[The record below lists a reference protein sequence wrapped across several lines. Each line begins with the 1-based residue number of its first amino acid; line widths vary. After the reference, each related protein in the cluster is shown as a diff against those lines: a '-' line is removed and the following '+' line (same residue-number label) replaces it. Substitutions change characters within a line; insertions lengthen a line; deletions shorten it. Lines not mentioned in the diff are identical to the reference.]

1 MQQIEKQDHPS
12 HKMNYFKQLQ
22 KHTAILTLTPKTP
35 TEALSLTS
43 APLSVVVK
51 EIGSVHVDIATINLL
66 GQIFALTLSPVNAEQ
81 LMAIAVQIRTN
92 FWMLKFEEV
101 MFALNKGINGG
112 YGKIF
117 GNLSYIHLAEWLNTY
132 LDDDRLIAV
141 TDMRIK
147 EKALASSIRQ
157 DNYPSIDLMYKDCHH
172 IPKEVKKVQSS
183 ESKMLGMFQAFGHT
197 YDIDQLEGEL
207 EFATDKGWTMLIN
220 EIKNEIDKR

>member
-1 MQQIEKQDHPS
+1 
-12 HKMNYFKQLQ
+12 MNYFKQLQ

-101 MFALNKGINGG
+101 IFALNKGINGG

-132 LDDDRLIAV
+132 LDEDRLSAV

-147 EKALASSIRQ
+147 EHSHLISGKAEV
-157 DNYPSIDLMYKDCHH
+157 DPSIMYQFSHYV
-172 IPKEVKKVQSS
+172 PKVDKVKEQSS

-207 EFATDKGWTMLIN
+207 EFATERGWAMLVN
-220 EIKNEIDKR
+220 EIKNEIEKR

>member
-1 MQQIEKQDHPS
+1 M
-12 HKMNYFKQLQ
+12 
-22 KHTAILTLTPKTP
+22 AILTSTPKTA
-35 TEALSLTS
+35 TDAINSTSDALSVCIKQNGT
-43 APLSVVVK
+43 LSV
-51 EIGSVHVDIATINLL
+51 DFALINILK
-66 GQIFALTLSPVNAEQ
+66 QIFELTLSPINADQ
-81 LMAIAVQIRTN
+81 LTAIAVQIRTN

-132 LDDDRLIAV
+132 LDEDRLRAV

-147 EKALASSIRQ
+147 EHSQLTSGKAEV
-157 DNYPSIDLMYKDCHH
+157 DPSIMYQFSHYV
-172 IPKEVKKVQSS
+172 PKVDKVKEQSS
-183 ESKMLGMFQAFGHT
+183 ESKMLGMFQVFGHT

-207 EFATDKGWTMLIN
+207 EFATDRGWAMLVN

>member
-12 HKMNYFKQLQ
+12 HKKNNFKQLQ

-43 APLSVVVK
+43 APISVVVK

-66 GQIFALTLSPVNAEQ
+66 GQIFALTLSSANAEQ
-81 LMAIAVQIRTN
+81 LMAMAVQIRTN

-183 ESKMLGMFQAFGHT
+183 ESKMLGMFQVFGHT

-207 EFATDKGWTMLIN
+207 EFATDRGWTMLVN
-220 EIKNEIDKR
+220 EIKNEIEKR

>member
-1 MQQIEKQDHPS
+1 MRYWQL
-12 HKMNYFKQLQ
+12 LQ
-22 KHTAILTLTPKTP
+22 KNTELLTLTPKSP

-43 APLSVVVK
+43 AQLSVVVK
-51 EIGSVHVDIATINLL
+51 EIGHIKVEAAVINLL
-66 GQIFALTLSPVNAEQ
+66 RQIFALTLSSANAEQ
-81 LMAIAVQIRTN
+81 LMAMAVQIRTN

-117 GNLSYIHLAEWLNTY
+117 GNLSYVQLAEWLNTY
-132 LDDDRLIAV
+132 LDEDRLIAV

-157 DNYPSIDLMYKDCHH
+157 DNFPSIDLMYKDCYH

-183 ESKMLGMFQAFGHT
+183 ESKMLGMFQVFGHT

-207 EFATDKGWTMLIN
+207 EFATDRGWAMLVN
-220 EIKNEIDKR
+220 EIKNEIEKR

>member
-1 MQQIEKQDHPS
+1 M
-12 HKMNYFKQLQ
+12 
-22 KHTAILTLTPKTP
+22 AILTSTPKTA
-35 TEALSLTS
+35 TDAINSTSDALSVCIKQNGT
-43 APLSVVVK
+43 LSV
-51 EIGSVHVDIATINLL
+51 DFALINILR
-66 GQIFALTLSPVNAEQ
+66 QIFELTLSPINADQ
-81 LMAIAVQIRTN
+81 LTAIAVQIRTN

-132 LDDDRLIAV
+132 LDEDRLRAV

-147 EKALASSIRQ
+147 EHSQLTSGKAEV
-157 DNYPSIDLMYKDCHH
+157 DPSIMYQFSHYV
-172 IPKEVKKVQSS
+172 PKVDKVKEQSS
-183 ESKMLGMFQAFGHT
+183 ESKMLGMFQVFGHT

-207 EFATDKGWTMLIN
+207 EFATDRGWAMLVN

>member
-1 MQQIEKQDHPS
+1 
-12 HKMNYFKQLQ
+12 MNYFKQLQ

-66 GQIFALTLSPVNAEQ
+66 GQIFAITISPVNAVQ
-81 LMAIAVQIRTN
+81 LMSIAVQIRTN

-132 LDDDRLIAV
+132 LDDDRLKAV

-147 EKALASSIRQ
+147 EHSQLTSGKAEV
-157 DNYPSIDLMYKDCHH
+157 DLTVMYQFSHYV
-172 IPKEVKKVQSS
+172 PKVDKVKEQSS

-220 EIKNEIDKR
+220 EIKNEIEKR

>member
-1 MQQIEKQDHPS
+1 M
-12 HKMNYFKQLQ
+12 
-22 KHTAILTLTPKTP
+22 AILTSTPKTA
-35 TEALSLTS
+35 TDAINSTSNALSVCIKQNGT
-43 APLSVVVK
+43 LSV
-51 EIGSVHVDIATINLL
+51 DFALINILR
-66 GQIFALTLSPVNAEQ
+66 QIFELTLSPINADQ
-81 LMAIAVQIRTN
+81 LTAIAVQIRTN

-157 DNYPSIDLMYKDCHH
+157 DNYPSIDLM
-172 IPKEVKKVQSS
+172 
-183 ESKMLGMFQAFGHT
+183 
-197 YDIDQLEGEL
+197 
-207 EFATDKGWTMLIN
+207 
-220 EIKNEIDKR
+220 

>member
-1 MQQIEKQDHPS
+1 
-12 HKMNYFKQLQ
+12 MNYFKQLQ

-183 ESKMLGMFQAFGHT
+183 ESKMLGMFQVFGHT

-220 EIKNEIDKR
+220 EIKNEIEKR

>member
-1 MQQIEKQDHPS
+1 M
-12 HKMNYFKQLQ
+12 
-22 KHTAILTLTPKTP
+22 AILTSTPKTA
-35 TEALSLTS
+35 TDAINSTSKALSVCIKQNGT
-43 APLSVVVK
+43 LSV
-51 EIGSVHVDIATINLL
+51 DFALINILR
-66 GQIFALTLSPVNAEQ
+66 QIFELTLSPINADQ
-81 LMAIAVQIRTN
+81 LTAIAVQIRTN

-147 EKALASSIRQ
+147 EHSQLTSGKAEV
-157 DNYPSIDLMYKDCHH
+157 DPSIMYQFSHYV
-172 IPKEVKKVQSS
+172 PKVEKVKEQSS
-183 ESKMLGMFQAFGHT
+183 ESKMLGMFQVFGHT

-207 EFATDKGWTMLIN
+207 EFATDRGWTMLVN

>member
-1 MQQIEKQDHPS
+1 M
-12 HKMNYFKQLQ
+12 
-22 KHTAILTLTPKTP
+22 AILTSTPKTA
-35 TEALSLTS
+35 TDAINSTSDALSVCIKQNGT
-43 APLSVVVK
+43 LSV
-51 EIGSVHVDIATINLL
+51 DFALINILR
-66 GQIFALTLSPVNAEQ
+66 QIFELTLSPINADQ
-81 LMAIAVQIRTN
+81 LTAIAVQIRTN

-147 EKALASSIRQ
+147 EHSQLTSGKA
-157 DNYPSIDLMYKDCHH
+157 DVDPSVMYQFSHYV
-172 IPKEVKKVQSS
+172 PKVDKVKEQSS

-207 EFATDKGWTMLIN
+207 EFATDRGWAMLVN
-220 EIKNEIDKR
+220 EIKNEIGKR